1 MHFFFAYLIIL
12 NVFSYSLMWVDKLK
26 SIYQWWRISERTL
39 WILAC
44 LGGVYGIWLG
54 MQVPLYHKA
63 GKKVFRVG
71 IPIIGLV
78 WVVVL
83 VLSETK

>member
-26 SIYQWWRISERTL
+26 SIYQWWRISERML

-44 LGGVYGIWLG
+44 LWGVYGIWLG

-63 GKKVFRVG
+63 GKKAFRVG

-83 VLSETK
+83 VLSATK